1 MNIITIDGH
10 AGAGKGTVA
19 KRVAQIL
26 GLQPLDTGMYYR
38 ILAFVSKDGTVDFSR
53 ITIENRTLLVDG
65 DHIQQEM
72 IRTHEIG
79 KIASQIAKEPH
90 VRKKVTELIHATIP
104 TEGLVADGRDTGTA
118 LFPKARHKFFLTASA
133 EVRARRILDDTN
145 RPQTHTDL
153 EALLQEVRER
163 DHHDETREHSP
174 LIQAEDA
181 IKIDSTDLSIE
192 EVVEIITGHWHARLR
207 KN

>member
-19 KRVAQIL
+19 KRVAQLL

-38 ILAFVSKDGTVDFSR
+38 ILAFVSKDGVVDFSR
-53 ITIENRTLLVDG
+53 ITIENRTLLIDG
-65 DHIQQEM
+65 NHVQQEM

-79 KIASQIAKEPH
+79 KIASHIAKEPH

-104 TEGLVADGRDTGTA
+104 TEGLVADGRDTGTT
-118 LFPKARHKFFLTASA
+118 LFPQARHKFFLTASA
-133 EVRARRILDDTN
+133 EVRAKRILHDVH
-145 RPQTHTDL
+145 RPQTHTDF
-153 EALLQEVRER
+153 ELLLAEVRAR
-163 DHHDETREHSP
+163 DHQDETREHSP
-174 LIQAEDA
+174 LTQAEDA
-181 IKIDSTDLSIE
+181 IRIDSTDLSIE
-192 EVVEIITGHWHARLR
+192 EVVGIITGHWHAHAQ